1 MRSSMPGRLGWIP
14 ALGFRRPLGRGHAM
28 AEIHHTRI
36 S

>member
-14 ALGFRRPLGRGHAM
+14 ALEARRATGRGHVM

-36 S
+36 P